1 MHVNSW
7 REHYM
12 IFSLFIFNL
21 FLWIA
26 RLLKS
31 LLRVDTAL
39 RFFSSLFINLSECF
53 VVSHSIHHKVF
64 AIFTLLIGWSLLLKF
79 RRLRLYAI
87 QRELSLR
94 TLNGAALF
102 ILRSI
107 EILRFVRRLLGYY
120 LINKVVI
127 HHVVLEVL
135 SIVIPI
141 PFLRHSTLNVS
152 NICVIFKW
160 INIIYGNLLLL
171 KPLIRRL
178 WILFIALYCVEL
190 DRKIV
195 KKLLLAIHK

>member
-21 FLWIA
+21 FLWIV

-31 LLRVDTAL
+31 LLRVDTAW

-53 VVSHSIHHKVF
+53 VVSYSIHHKVF
-64 AIFTLLIGWSLLLKF
+64 AIFTLLIRWSLLLKF

-102 ILRSI
+102 ILWSI
-107 EILRFVRRLLGYY
+107 EILRFVWWLLGYH
-120 LINKVVI
+120 LINKVVV

-152 NICVIFKW
+152 NICVIFKCF
-160 INIIYGNLLLL
+160 NII
-171 KPLIRRL
+171 
-178 WILFIALYCVEL
+178 
-190 DRKIV
+190 
-195 KKLLLAIHK
+195 